1 MLNIKS
7 DTEFTRFARNL
18 QNKWRLKNKFPIGGY
33 IKKNQNFIELGNY
46 IQKDFAFNTGA
57 NFLTENIF
65 EVVKNSLINK
75 ERGAK
80 IEETRLFTN
89 MLSSQPL
96 AFNLFGEMVLD
107 KKLANVFFSSIFPKR
122 IESVENIIFEHSDG
136 RGDSE
141 YTGDH
146 SAFDVFVEYIPKN
159 KKKGFIGI
167 EVKYAESLKNLPSSH
182 KERYEELTR
191 NSELFKEDSISFLKE
206 SPIQQIWRDHLLS
219 ISHLHHYNKKYDE
232 GFFVYLFP
240 NKNKDCENAV
250 SKYIKQFKSFN
261 DVSGKHDEFITGFY
275 PRCLEDFMKKLI
287 EINPAEWTNDL
298 ILRYFGNF

>member
-1 MLNIKS
+1 MRIKS

-18 QNKWRLKNKFPIGGY
+18 QIKWRLKNNFPIGGY
-33 IKKNQNFIELGNY
+33 KNFNGKFKELGNY
-46 IQKDFAFNTGA
+46 IEKDFAIKTGA
-57 NFLTENIF
+57 NFITKSIF
-65 EVVKNSLINK
+65 EVVKETLNNK
-75 ERGAK
+75 ETGAK
-80 IEETRLFTN
+80 IEEKRLFTN

-96 AFNLFGEMVLD
+96 AFNLFGEIALN
-107 KKLANVFFSSIFPKR
+107 KNLATEFFSSMFPQR
-122 IESVENIIFEHSDG
+122 IESVEKIMFEHSDG

-240 NKNKDCENAV
+240 SKNKECENAV
-250 SKYIKQFKSFN
+250 SKYIRQFKSFE
-261 DVSGKHDEFITGFY
+261 DVTKKHDEFITGFY
-275 PRCLEDFMKKLI
+275 PRYLEDFMLKLR
-287 EINPAEWTNDL
+287 EICSEDWSSNL
-298 ILRYFGNF
+298 LLRYFGEI